1 MAKGNNTR
9 DSVTREIQKELI
21 CRYRAKSYS
30 FREIAEIVSK
40 ETGVKITYVTVFND
54 YIKTLVEVKKQVE
67 KTSTYGLISEL
78 EKLDR
83 LEHQYWCA
91 WDKSLGKISKKK
103 VKKSGVKK
111 GIVKSGDSQIEA
123 EEQEQN
129 GEVSFLNGIKAC
141 IELRCKMM
149 GYITSNI
156 DIKSAGK
163 ELSAIT
169 GMIIK

>member
-1 MAKGNNTR
+1 MAKGNNAR
-9 DSVTREIQKELI
+9 DKVILEKQKELI

-40 ETGVKITYVTVFND
+40 ETGVKITHQTAFND
-54 YIKTLVEVKKQVE
+54 YIEALEAAKKQVE
-67 KTSTYGLISEL
+67 QTSTYGLISEL

-83 LEHQYWCA
+83 LEHQYWQA
-91 WDKSLGKISKKK
+91 WEKSLGKTSKKK
-103 VKKSGVKK
+103 VRKK
-111 GIVKSGDSQIEA
+111 GSQDNDTQVEA

-129 GEVSFLNGIKAC
+129 GEVAFLNGIKAC

-156 DIKSAGK
+156 DIKSGGK
-163 ELSAIT
+163 ELATIT
-169 GMIIK
+169 GMVVK